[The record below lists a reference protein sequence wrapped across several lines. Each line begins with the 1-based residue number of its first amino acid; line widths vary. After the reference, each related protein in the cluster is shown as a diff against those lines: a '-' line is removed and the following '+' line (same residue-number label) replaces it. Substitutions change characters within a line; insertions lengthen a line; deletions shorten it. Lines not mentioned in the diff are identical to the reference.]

1 MKKIIYALIIF
12 LVLITPVLIAQ
23 EDIGDIKVKGIE
35 LEKVL
40 SFINGIIAFALFL
53 ITFIAYKRDG
63 KTRLFYVCLA
73 FLIFSI
79 KSFLVSSELFITG
92 LEFIDPLSIILDL
105 IALLFF
111 FFGILK
117 KGG

>member
-63 KTRLFYVCLA
+63 RKRLWFVSMA
-73 FLIFSI
+73 FFIFSL

-92 LEFIDPLSIILDL
+92 LEFIDPISIVLDL
-105 IALLFF
+105 IALLLFF
-111 FFGILK
+111 YGILK
-117 KGG
+117 KDG